1 MFSKALDLAPDD
13 TESWY
18 YLGLAQHSLAHSEEA
33 LRCYEEVLKRAPR
46 HFYAQLQIGTLLLTR
61 GQRQQALEHLQAAQ
75 TLRPRDAEVY
85 ERLSEAYARN
95 GDFQRALGSARRAV
109 ELMPSDRQTHYHLGL
124 VLARLGKSDESRKE
138 FAVSEQLP
146 KKPEITPLDRWRE
159 LHNEAASS
167 DEPKP

>member
-1 MFSKALDLAPDD
+1 M
-13 TESWY
+13 
-18 YLGLAQHSLAHSEEA
+18 
-33 LRCYEEVLKRAPR
+33 
-46 HFYAQLQIGTLLLTR
+46 
-61 GQRQQALEHLQAAQ
+61 
-75 TLRPRDAEVY
+75 Y